1 MKNDWTGVTDCGGV
15 PLLMLEKLCLS
26 LLPILEA
33 KLRGRAVKL
42 LLEWTESF
50 GKTTQAW
57 PGGSE

>member
-1 MKNDWTGVTDCGGV
+1 MKNAWTGVMDCGGV
-15 PLLMLEKLCLS
+15 PLFMLEKLCLS

-50 GKTTQAW
+50 GKTTQA
-57 PGGSE
+57 